1 MHLTKS
7 EVRSQKF
14 LTSLRHYRTEVV
26 FETNIYALSQKLF
39 TFKGMVLESIFSI
52 KRLFFIIIG
61 ISHTLTPSDPV
72 IESKVLAQV
81 TSSQSQEYLA
91 QANITVADLQGFN
104 GVVKSLA
111 VTPDSKLLLVAT
123 GDGLLSA
130 IDLETKETLYSK
142 AVLVNS
148 YSSIAFNLEKDVL
161 VVGDD
166 QTVMILSLSNGR
178 KLSFLRKHTGKVSDV
193 AISPEGKNIVS
204 VSGDDRT
211 IRIWDL
217 ESGELLET
225 IAANIGPTTSVQYT
239 PDGTMFI
246 SGAIGD
252 DRTLKFWDA
261 KTFELLN
268 TSPQQPG
275 FINDLKI
282 SNDGTTLVAAVR
294 NFVKSWDLTTL
305 QPVWSMKGPKLEINT
320 IAVSPDNRT
329 VATAN
334 KEGTIMLFDLATG
347 RKITTLEGHRGWVL
361 SLAFSPDGKY
371 LYSGAEDKM
380 VKVWQLQPQ

>member
-1 MHLTKS
+1 MRKQTNYVKLLPT
-7 EVRSQKF
+7 F
-14 LTSLRHYRTEVV
+14 LT
-26 FETNIYALSQKLF
+26 
-39 TFKGMVLESIFSI
+39 
-52 KRLFFIIIG
+52 G
-61 ISHTLTPSDPV
+61 ISLSLTLNYS
-72 IESKVLAQV
+72 IIASKVFAEV
-81 TSSQSQEYLA
+81 PSSQSQEYLA
-91 QANITVADLQGFN
+91 QADITVEDLQGFN

-111 VTPDSKLLLVAT
+111 ITPNGKLLFVGT

-130 IDLETKETLYSK
+130 IDLETKELLYDK
-142 AVLVNS
+142 AVLVNN

-161 VVGDD
+161 VVADD

-178 KLSFLRKHTGKVSDV
+178 KLSFLKEHTGKVSDV
-193 AISPEGKNIVS
+193 AISPDGNNIVS

-217 ESGELLET
+217 DSGELIKT
-225 IAANIGPTTSVQYT
+225 IGANIGPTTSVQYT

-246 SGAIGD
+246 TGAIGD
-252 DRTLKFWDA
+252 DRTFKFWDA
-261 KTFELLN
+261 TTFELLN

-282 SNDGTTLVAAVR
+282 SNDGQILVAAVR

-305 QPVWSMKGPKLEINT
+305 QQIRSIKGPRLDINT
-320 IAVSPDNRT
+320 IAISPDNRT

-334 KEGTIMLFDLATG
+334 KEGTIMLFDLVTG
-347 RKITTLEGHRGWVL
+347 RKIRTLQGHRGWVL
-361 SLAFSPDGKY
+361 SVAFSPDGQY

-380 VKVWQLQPQ
+380 VKVWQLQP

>member
-1 MHLTKS
+1 MKRQVNHLKLLST
-7 EVRSQKF
+7 V
-14 LTSLRHYRTEVV
+14 LTTISLNLT
-26 FETNIYALSQKLF
+26 LSY
-39 TFKGMVLESIFSI
+39 
-52 KRLFFIIIG
+52 
-61 ISHTLTPSDPV
+61 TL

-81 TSSQSQEYLA
+81 TSSPTKEYLA
-91 QANITVADLQGFN
+91 QANITVEDLQGFN

-111 VTPDSKLLLVAT
+111 VTPDGKVLLVGT

-130 IDLETKETLYSK
+130 IDLETKETIYSK
-142 AVLVNS
+142 AVLVNN
-148 YSSIAFNLEKDVL
+148 YSSIAFNVEKDVL

-166 QTVMILSLSNGR
+166 QTVMILNLSNGR
-178 KLSFLRKHTGKVSDV
+178 KLSFLREHTGKVNDV
-193 AISPEGKNIVS
+193 AISPDGNNIIS

-217 ESGELLET
+217 ELGELIKT
-225 IAANIGPTTSVQYT
+225 IGANIGPTTSVQYT

-294 NFVKSWDLTTL
+294 NFVKSWDLSTL
-305 QPVWSMKGPKLEINT
+305 QEIRSIKGPRLDFNT

-347 RKITTLEGHRGWVL
+347 RKITTLQGHRGWVL
-361 SLAFSPDGKY
+361 SVAFSPDGKY

-380 VKVWQLQPQ
+380 VKVWQLSGLEFLSQN

>member
-1 MHLTKS
+1 MRKQANYLKRLSSVVAGISLGLTLNYPMIGS
-7 EVRSQKF
+7 NVSAQ
-14 LTSLRHYRTEVV
+14 VP
-26 FETNIYALSQKLF
+26 LSQTK
-39 TFKGMVLESIFSI
+39 
-52 KRLFFIIIG
+52 
-61 ISHTLTPSDPV
+61 D
-72 IESKVLAQV
+72 
-81 TSSQSQEYLA
+81 YLA
-91 QANITVADLQGFN
+91 QANITVEDLQGFN

-111 VTPDSKLLLVAT
+111 ITPDSKLLLVGT

-130 IDLETKETLYSK
+130 IDLETQETLYSK

-148 YSSIAFNLEKDVL
+148 YSSIAFNVEKDAL

-166 QTVMILSLSNGR
+166 ETVMILSLSNGQ
-178 KLSFLRKHTGKVSDV
+178 KLRFLREHTGKVSDV
-193 AISPEGKNIVS
+193 AISPDGQQIVS

-217 ESGELLET
+217 ESGELIKT
-225 IAANIGPTTSVQYT
+225 IGANIGPTTSVQYT

-246 SGAIGD
+246 TGAIGD
-252 DRTLKFWDA
+252 DRTFKFWDA
-261 KTFELLN
+261 TTFELL
-268 TSPQQPG
+268 TSSSQQPG

-282 SNDGTTLVAAVR
+282 SNDGTQLVAAVR

-305 QPVWSMKGPKLEINT
+305 KQTRSMKGPKLEINT
-320 IAVSPDNRT
+320 IAISPDNRT

-334 KEGTIMLFDLATG
+334 KEGTIMLFDLVTG
-347 RKITTLEGHRGWVL
+347 RKLTTLQGHRGWVL

-380 VKVWQLQPQ
+380 IKVWQLQP

>member
-1 MHLTKS
+1 MIRQANYIKSLSSVIAGIGVALTLNYSIIGSKVS
-7 EVRSQKF
+7 AQVP
-14 LTSLRHYRTEVV
+14 
-26 FETNIYALSQKLF
+26 LSQ
-39 TFKGMVLESIFSI
+39 S
-52 KRLFFIIIG
+52 R
-61 ISHTLTPSDPV
+61 D
-72 IESKVLAQV
+72 
-81 TSSQSQEYLA
+81 YLA
-91 QANITVADLQGFN
+91 QANITVEDLQGFN

-111 VTPDSKLLLVAT
+111 ITPDGKLLLVGT
-123 GDGLLSA
+123 GDGELTA

-142 AVLVNS
+142 AVLVNN
-148 YSSIAFNLEKDVL
+148 YSSIAFNVEKDIL

-166 QTVMILSLSNGR
+166 QTVMVLSLSTGQ
-178 KLSFLRKHTGKVSDV
+178 KLSFLREHTGKVSDV
-193 AISPEGKNIVS
+193 AISPDGNNIVS
-204 VSGDDRT
+204 VSGDDQT

-217 ESGELLET
+217 ESGELIKT
-225 IAANIGPTTSVQYT
+225 IGANIGPTTSVQYT

-246 SGAIGD
+246 TGAIGS

-261 KTFELLN
+261 TTFKLLN
-268 TSPQQPG
+268 TSSQQPG

-282 SNDGTTLVAAVR
+282 SNDGTQLVAAVR

-305 QPVWSMKGPKLEINT
+305 QQVWSTKGPKLEINT

-347 RKITTLEGHRGWVL
+347 RKLATLQGHRGWVL
-361 SLAFSPDGKY
+361 SLAFSRDGQY

-380 VKVWQLQPQ
+380 VKVWQLQPY

>member
-1 MHLTKS
+1 MKKQANDLKLLSTVLT
-7 EVRSQKF
+7 
-14 LTSLRHYRTEVV
+14 
-26 FETNIYALSQKLF
+26 
-39 TFKGMVLESIFSI
+39 
-52 KRLFFIIIG
+52 G
-61 ISHTLTPSDPV
+61 ISLSLTLSYSL
-72 IESKVLAQV
+72 IGSKTLAQV
-81 TSSQSQEYLA
+81 TPFQSKEYLA
-91 QANITVADLQGFN
+91 QANINVTDVQGFN
-104 GVVKSLA
+104 GVVKSIA
-111 VTPDSKLLLVAT
+111 VTPDGNLLLVGTA
-123 GDGLLSA
+123 DGLLTA
-130 IDLETKETLYSK
+130 IDLENKETVYSK
-142 AVLVNS
+142 AVLVNN
-148 YSSIAFNLEKDVL
+148 YSSIAVNLEQDI
-161 VVGDD
+161 VVVADD
-166 QTVMILSLSNGR
+166 KTVMILRLSDGK
-178 KLSFLRKHTGKVSDV
+178 KLSFLREHTGRVSDV
-193 AISPEGKNIVS
+193 AISPNGENIVS

-217 ESGELLET
+217 ESGELIQT
-225 IAANIGPTTSVQYT
+225 IGANIGPTTSVQYT

-246 SGAIGD
+246 TGAIGS

-261 KTFELLN
+261 TTFELLN

-305 QPVWSMKGPKLEINT
+305 REIRSIKGPRLDINT
-320 IAVSPDNRT
+320 IAISPDNRT

-347 RKITTLEGHRGWVL
+347 RKITTLQGHGGWVL

-380 VKVWQLQPQ
+380 VKVWQLQP